1 MRFRYVS
8 TSRVFIDYKAC
19 VSVAEKFRELTI
31 RRENYFNE
39 KYFPPTNEPRE
50 LVLGYFTAI
59 VAIDHRTS
67 TPVSEYRAT
76 ISGVVYK
83 GSDLL
88 HYLGS
93 REYLRNPEYFSAE
106 NLSKLSLSEF
116 NRVFSYGSVSLWDAG
131 VRVLLL
137 RDLGRKV
144 LNTYGDFT
152 SLFNVTSISEFKDR
166 LKVFRAY
173 EDPVEKKIF
182 LLAKFLKGRS
192 LLSFTDPEN
201 YQVPVDNHL
210 TRIALRLG
218 IVRLTDYS
226 FILKEIEVSPETDI
240 EIRMKIRDAWKT
252 ISEISHKDP
261 FLLDDFLW
269 RFGRTICVKKKPSCK
284 ECVLKNACRAYE
296 LGTHIPEHTFTL
308 TWYY

>member
-1 MRFRYVS
+1 MNLNQVLINYR
-8 TSRVFIDYKAC
+8 TCAL
-19 VSVAEKFRELTI
+19 VAEKFEETEI
-31 RRENYFNE
+31 KRENYFNE
-39 KYFPPTNEPRE
+39 KCFPASNQPRE

-59 VAIDHRTS
+59 VALDHRTS

-76 ISGVVYK
+76 INGIVYK

-88 HYLGS
+88 HHLGS
-93 REYLRNPEYFSAE
+93 REFSRNPEYFSAE
-106 NLSKLSLSEF
+106 NLSKLNLREF
-116 NRVFSYGSVSLWDAG
+116 NRVFTYKDISLWDAG

-144 LNTYGDFT
+144 LDIYGNFT
-152 SLFNVTSISEFKDR
+152 DLFNVTSITEFKER

-182 LLAKFLKGRS
+182 LLAKFLEGRG
-192 LLSFTDPEN
+192 LIEFTDPQN
-201 YQVPVDNHL
+201 FQVPVDNHL

-218 IVRLTDYS
+218 IVNLTDYS
-226 FILKEIEVSPETDI
+226 FILKEIEVNSETDI
-240 EIRMKIRDAWKT
+240 AIRMKVREAWKVV
-252 ISEISHKDP
+252 SEISGKDP

-269 RFGRTICVKKKPSCK
+269 KFGRTICLRNRPLCEKCF
-284 ECVLKNACRAYE
+284 LKDCCRAYRTE
-296 LGTHIPEHTFTL
+296 NFLPEHTFTL